1 MGGRGR
7 AGGGIG
13 VSGLSA
19 TKNGE
24 TVNFFFYK
32 MGKETLYANDL
43 TSIPEK
49 TPNGMTMSDFK
60 QRLIANGSTVRE
72 ISASEIKKMEEKRK
86 ADRAE
91 TGKFLDKAYLS
102 DKTMVKGSRMER
114 KRLAQHRRKR

>member
-1 MGGRGR
+1 MGGRGG

-19 TKNGE
+19 TKNGK

-49 TPNGMTMSDFK
+49 TPNGMTMADFK

-86 ADRAE
+86 SDRAK
-91 TGKFLDKAYLS
+91 TDKFLDKAYLS
-102 DKTMVKGSRMER
+102 DKTFVKGSRMER

>member
-1 MGGRGR
+1 MGGRGG

-19 TKNGE
+19 TKDGK

-49 TPNGMTMSDFK
+49 TPNGMTRADFK
-60 QRLIANGSTVRE
+60 QRLIANGSAVRE
-72 ISASEIKKMEEKRK
+72 ISAAEIKKMEEKRK

-91 TGKFLDKAYLS
+91 TDKFLDKAYLS
-102 DKTMVKGSRMER
+102 DKTFVKGSRMER
-114 KRLAQHRRKR
+114 KRLARHRRKR